1 MTKLTCDPQ
10 EIQCALSLLFS
21 PGDVVE
27 LRVLDAQTA
36 SYRSPRVESGY
47 FDDWSKLVNAAATI
61 DKGKGWYVTLNPVN
75 PASSRGRRIGFGQ
88 PARNR

>member
-10 EIQCALSLLFS
+10 EIQCALFS
-21 PGDVVE
+21 F
-27 LRVLDAQTA
+27 VLARRRGGASRPRRATA

-61 DKGKGWYVTLNPVN
+61 DKGKGWYVTLNPST
-75 PASSRGRRIGFGQ
+75 PPLLHGRRIGFGQ